1 MAPDQLTSEALR
13 INLQRTRVEVQIDP
27 QYQVLRQAVQEY
39 AGLLQQTDSL
49 LAELSHPYR
58 NWDFVVRETRR
69 YVLKNFPIYVPQT
82 RGPHVCRVLADIFL
96 EAVRNSHQST
106 VRIQAADNLI
116 LFLERLAAEEGTLA
130 QEYGAV
136 FNDVFGRIEV
146 LSEAGFFLF
155 ASSYYSLKK
164 MGSHLLANCP
174 AGFEFASYCSLL
186 KRTLEAT
193 YHYWLNLEDPQ
204 LWFQEQAREWWDPE
218 VHPEIFSPVGHER
231 LRELK
236 QELAETGKGQ
246 AGVEQA
252 KALTELPDFVDIVQ
266 YYRRL
271 PDLLGRDNLYPKV
284 LMLYRIM
291 ETKGLE
297 SIHEDVLREINY
309 SLSQLIREASA
320 EVLISFMTRT
330 FAVLRRSKALY
341 PESGLTCLLTIGREV
356 FKTENDQLIDH
367 FLDLTIGLGVETPG
381 VQGVSAEWQV
391 LANPVHLHSIRI
403 WLELIEMNPK
413 KASRLLSALLVNLS
427 LGGVCIRDTDLFQKD
442 ISRLLNSPIRPLY
455 NLVKQLA
462 KIFPVYFNE
471 IGAEGHLRD
480 VSTEIDELSH
490 RKDLLIH
497 FLRKLSHVESNNLII
512 DLISAIIAFWRS
524 KDRSSLQRFLPGE
537 VFQQVAESGPYIDEV
552 HTAFKFIFQENG
564 LNNHRDLLELE
575 VEQLAAQLEKV
586 PSVSAREKRR
596 VLLLIE
602 LYQLLVQKYE
612 LSIRDIGGYLKRGE
626 RLGLPD
632 PEELIEALTTGKYYD
647 KLDSVLSYMESLKEI
662 ILSEQP
668 SAAVENI
675 YRKRHIAADIP
686 SMYGS
691 YQERKFDAL
700 GLTFRLE
707 NLANTLLEEIVGR
720 MNLGFITRAT
730 FFRINKVMIFFV
742 RALELDGITSGRLEK
757 QLELFDK
764 ALEIR
769 RFSCSQYLDI
779 FRGFSEAIRQIISR
793 YYYQMHQDNL
803 PLIIDQLGLQRVL
816 AKYQKGEKSQSQ
828 AEFINKVSETFLRDL
843 VALTS
848 GLQTLDNLISRILNT
863 LNKQREVLITEH
875 LDLLMSYDPEKALSA
890 IHEPH
895 YLTNDPIHLGNKGY
909 NLVLLAEY
917 GTKVPPGFIVTT
929 EVFRCRQVFKE
940 LDASYQD
947 FLMRVEQRL
956 EKLEERSGCRYGSE
970 TKPLLL
976 SVRSGAPI
984 SMPGMMNTF
993 LNVGINEKIVEGLI
1007 QETAEVWFAWDSYR
1021 RFLQSWGMAFGIDRD
1036 EFDAIMNAHKA
1047 QYNRQFKRQF
1057 TPEEI
1062 RELTWAYR
1070 GALEDRGVGVVDDP
1084 VEQLHTAIAQV
1095 MQSWYSEKARAYRE
1109 IMGVSENWGTAV
1121 TVQSMVYGN
1130 LDTNS
1135 GAGVAFTH
1143 NPRKIDERIQLWG
1156 DFTLG
1161 NQGEDVVSGLVK
1173 TLPLSEEQKLTE
1185 GRGQQEIS
1193 LENLFPHIFGQLR
1206 ELAEKLIYEHGWG
1219 PQEIEFTFQGKREDG
1234 LFILQT
1240 RDMQHRVYRSYPIF
1254 VPTPKLK
1261 EAYLASG
1268 IGASGGALCG
1278 IAVFNL
1284 EEIERY
1290 RQECP
1295 GEPLIL
1301 VRSDT
1306 VPDDIKEISAA
1317 DGVLSARGG
1326 VTSHAAIV
1334 ADRLEKTCVV
1344 GCLQLQVWEAESR
1357 CLLND
1362 QQISGG
1368 DILSIDGR
1376 GGAIYKG
1383 KHPTETVELYQ

>member
-1 MAPDQLTSEALR
+1 MAHDQLSSEALR

-27 QYQVLRQAVQEY
+27 KYRVLREAVQDY
-39 AGLLQQTDSL
+39 AGLLQQTDTL

-69 YVLKNFPIYVPQT
+69 YVLKNFPIYIPQT
-82 RGPHVCRVLADIFL
+82 CGPHVCRVLAEIFL
-96 EAVRNSHQST
+96 QALHNSRQSSVR
-106 VRIQAADNLI
+106 VQAADNI
-116 LFLERLAAEEGTLA
+116 VVFLERLAGEASTHGE
-130 QEYGAV
+130 EYGAF
-136 FNDVFGRIEV
+136 FNDIFGRIQA
-146 LSEAGFFLF
+146 LSEEEFFLF
-155 ASSYYSLKK
+155 VSSYYSQKK
-164 MGSHLLANCP
+164 IGTSLLTNSP
-174 AGFEFASYCSLL
+174 DGFEFTFYGSLL
-186 KRTLEAT
+186 QRTLGAT
-193 YHYWLNLEDPQ
+193 YQYWLELEDPQ
-204 LWFQEQAREWWDPE
+204 RWFQEQAGEWWDPE
-218 VHPEIFSPVGHER
+218 VHPEVFSPVGHER
-231 LRELK
+231 LRTLE
-236 QELAETGKGQ
+236 QELAETGKRLP
-246 AGVEQA
+246 GVQLA
-252 KALTELPDFVDIVQ
+252 KALTELPDFMDIVQ
-266 YYRRL
+266 YYRKL
-271 PDLLGRDNLYPKV
+271 PDLLGRDNVYPKV

-309 SLSQLIREASA
+309 SLSQIIREASA
-320 EVLISFMTRT
+320 DVLISFVTRT
-330 FAVLRRSKALY
+330 FAVLKGSKELY
-341 PESGLTCLLTIGREV
+341 PERALSCLLTIGKEV
-356 FKTENDQLIDH
+356 FKTEDERLIDH
-367 FLDLTIGLGVETPG
+367 FLDLTIALGFETPG
-381 VQGVSAEWQV
+381 IRGVSEEWQV

-403 WLELIEMNPK
+403 WLELIEMNPERG
-413 KASRLLSALLVNLS
+413 SRLLSALLVNLS

-442 ISRLLNSPIRPLY
+442 VSRLLNSPIRPLY

-512 DLISAIIAFWRS
+512 DFISAIIDFWRTR
-524 KDRSSLQRFLPGE
+524 DRAPLRPFLPEE
-537 VFQQVAESGPYIDEV
+537 VFRQVAKSGPYIDDV
-552 HTAFKFIFQENG
+552 HEAFNFLFQHNG
-564 LNNHRDLLELE
+564 VNSNRDLLGLQ
-575 VEQLAAQLEKV
+575 VDQLAVQLEKNS
-586 PSVSAREKRR
+586 SVSPQEKRR
-596 VLLLIE
+596 ALLLIE

-612 LSIRDIGGYLKRGE
+612 LTIQDIAGYLKQGE

-632 PEELIEALTTGKYYD
+632 PQDLIETLTTGKYYD
-647 KLDSVLSYMESLKEI
+647 KLDCVLSYLEALKEI

-700 GLTFRLE
+700 GLTYRLE
-707 NLANTLLEEIVGR
+707 NLANNLLEEIVGR

-730 FFRINKVMIFFV
+730 FFRINKVMGFFV

-769 RFSCSQYLDI
+769 RFSYSQYLDI
-779 FRGFSEAIRQIISR
+779 FRGFSEAIRQVINR
-793 YYYQMHQDNL
+793 YYNQMHQENL
-803 PLIIDQLGLQRVL
+803 PLIIDQLGPQGVL
-816 AKYQKGEKSQSQ
+816 AKYQKGEKSQGQ

-843 VALTS
+843 VASTS

-863 LNKQREVLITEH
+863 LHKQREVLNTEH

-890 IHEPH
+890 IHQPH

-909 NLVLLAEY
+909 NLVLLAED
-917 GTKVPPGFIVTT
+917 GTQVPPGFICTT

-940 LDASYQD
+940 LDASYRD
-947 FLMRVEQRL
+947 FLMRVEQKVERL
-956 EKLEERSGCRYGSE
+956 EELTGCRYGSE

-993 LNVGINEKIVEGLI
+993 LNVGINEKIVKGLI

-1021 RFLQSWGMAFGIDRD
+1021 RFLQSWGMAFGIERD
-1036 EFDAIMNAHKA
+1036 AFDSIMNEHKKR
-1047 QYNRQFKRQF
+1047 YNRQFKRQF
-1057 TPEEI
+1057 SMEEK
-1062 RELTWAYR
+1062 RELTRAYR
-1070 GALEDRGVGVVDDP
+1070 QALEERGVRVVDDP
-1084 VEQLHTAIAQV
+1084 VDQLHTAISQV
-1095 MQSWYSEKARAYRE
+1095 MQSWYSKKARAYRE
-1109 IMGVSENWGTAV
+1109 IMGISENWGTAV
-1121 TVQSMVYGN
+1121 TVQAMVYGN
-1130 LDTNS
+1130 LDTKS

-1161 NQGEDVVSGLVK
+1161 NQGEDVVAGLVK
-1173 TLPLSEEQKLTE
+1173 TLPLSEEQKLAE
-1185 GRGQQEIS
+1185 GREQEIS
-1193 LENLFPHIFGQLR
+1193 LESRFPHIFAQLR
-1206 ELAEKLIYEHGWG
+1206 DLAEKLIYEHGWG

-1240 RDMQHRVYRSYPIF
+1240 RDMQHRVYLSHSIF
-1254 VPTPKLK
+1254 VPTARLK

-1268 IGASGGALCG
+1268 IGASGGALSG

-1317 DGVLSARGG
+1317 DGILSARGG

-1357 CLLND
+1357 CLLNKKK
-1362 QQISGG
+1362 IRGG

-1376 GGAIYKG
+1376 SGAIYEG
-1383 KHPTETVELYQ
+1383 KHRIETVEVYQ